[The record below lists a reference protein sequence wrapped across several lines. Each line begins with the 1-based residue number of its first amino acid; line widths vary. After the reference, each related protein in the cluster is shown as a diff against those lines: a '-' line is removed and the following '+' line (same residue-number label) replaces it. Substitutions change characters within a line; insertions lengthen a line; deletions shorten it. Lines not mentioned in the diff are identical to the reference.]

1 MDKSKMAAAVFDKWA
16 NEYQAKFM
24 NVDMYASSFDLFCQN
39 ITQQHATI
47 LELASGPGNI
57 THYLLQKRPDFNI
70 LSTDLSPNMIAL
82 GQANNPNATFQL
94 LDCREILSLNKKFDG
109 IMCGFCLPYLSK
121 EEAIQLIA
129 DSANLLNANGLL
141 YISTMEDDYNKSGFE
156 KGSKGDEIFM
166 HYHQADYL
174 TEALQEN
181 GLTILH
187 TERKSSVA
195 TNGKETMD
203 LILIA
208 QKMKT

>member
-1 MDKSKMAAAVFDKWA
+1 MASCAAFVCHT
-16 NEYQAKFM
+16 
-24 NVDMYASSFDLFCQN
+24 CQ
-39 ITQQHATI
+39 
-47 LELASGPGNI
+47 
-57 THYLLQKRPDFNI
+57 
-70 LSTDLSPNMIAL
+70 
-82 GQANNPNATFQL
+82 
-94 LDCREILSLNKKFDG
+94 KK
-109 IMCGFCLPYLSK
+109 K
-121 EEAIQLIA
+121 IA